1 MNDIKCRNKDTKV
14 SLIAM
19 DLVLVL
25 IGIFNYKLILF
36 DCWAKCN
43 SKFKP
48 FLNLSSTNKDLLL
61 SKQTDEKNPPYQ
73 GDYVNIKDKDNIIQ
87 YKQSI
92 RKTHNTPL
100 KSTK

>member
-36 DCWAKCN
+36 DCCTEDYLN
-43 SKFKP
+43 SKAIPK
-48 FLNLSSTNKDLLL
+48 
-61 SKQTDEKNPPYQ
+61 Y
-73 GDYVNIKDKDNIIQ
+73 IINE
-87 YKQSI
+87 YGPK
-92 RKTHNTPL
+92 
-100 KSTK
+100 

>member
-61 SKQTDEKNPPYQ
+61 SNRQTK
-73 GDYVNIKDKDNIIQ
+73 
-87 YKQSI
+87 
-92 RKTHNTPL
+92 KTLPTRE
-100 KSTK
+100 TT

>member
-1 MNDIKCRNKDTKV
+1 MNDIKYRNKDTKV

-43 SKFKP
+43 SKFKS
-48 FLNLSSTNKDLLL
+48 FLKSFINEYGPTVKQ
-61 SKQTDEKNPPYQ
+61 QTDKNPPYQ
-73 GDYVNIKDKDNIIQ
+73 GDYVNTSFIIQ
-87 YKQSI
+87 GQCTLYI
-92 RKTHNTPL
+92 L
-100 KSTK
+100 

>member
-1 MNDIKCRNKDTKV
+1 MNDIKYRNKDTKV

-48 FLNLSSTNKDLLL
+48 FLKSFINEYGATV
-61 SKQTDEKNPPYQ
+61 KQTDRQKPSLPGRLREYKLYNTRAMHTIHTLDSTTEIPALR
-73 GDYVNIKDKDNIIQ
+73 II
-87 YKQSI
+87 
-92 RKTHNTPL
+92 
-100 KSTK
+100 